1 MAKPKK
7 DITIKIR
14 RTTKARLEKDLAAY
28 IGKIGKV
35 ISMAEY
41 IDRLSKLQVK

>member
-1 MAKPKK
+1 MAKTQPH
-7 DITIKIR
+7 ITIKIR
-14 RTTKARLEKDLAAY
+14 RGTKARLETDLAAY
-28 IGKIGKV
+28 IGKSKKR